1 MNPIIRFVN
10 RMDASV
16 WRAVIVTSLLLGGVI
31 AVLVIGKVF
40 LFSGDNAGIFS
51 QIEHWLEAMTGSPLA
66 LFMGLLA
73 VTLIFCVSAFIGAPQ
88 FGLVAVTV
96 AVFGPVIGF
105 FFAWTAT
112 LVSQAMAFWIG
123 RSFGMSLVRKYGGD
137 SILRLSRFMGKND
150 FVASMIVRNVPT
162 APAIVVNMA
171 FGASEARFLWFQL
184 GGALGSIPKILIIAL
199 FGEAVAQSMTGNPIF
214 AGLAVAAVALI
225 WIPIMLFS
233 RSNLVKE
240 KRPAGQPANPTQA
253 QDHSAPEGE

>member
-1 MNPIIRFVN
+1 
-10 RMDASV
+10 MDASV
-16 WRAVIVTSLLLGGVI
+16 WRAVIVTTLLLGGVL
-31 AVLVIGKVF
+31 AVLVVGKLF

-51 QIEHWLEAMTGSPLA
+51 QIEGWLEATTGSPLA
-66 LFMGLLA
+66 LAVGLLA

-123 RSFGMSLVRKYGGD
+123 RTFGMSLVRRYGGD

-150 FVASMIVRNVPT
+150 FIASMIVRNVPT

-171 FGASEARFLWFQL
+171 FGASEARFIWFQL

-199 FGEAVAQSMTGNPIF
+199 FGEAVAQSMTGNPVF
-214 AGLAVAAVALI
+214 AGIAVAVVALI
-225 WIPIMLFS
+225 WIPIMLLS
-233 RSNLVKE
+233 RSNLVRE
-240 KRPAGQPANPTQA
+240 KRPSRSKPPPSETQN
-253 QDHSAPEGE
+253 SGELEGN